1 MCGICGI
8 FDGAGS
14 GGCRDAI
21 FGMAEILRHR
31 GPDDEGY
38 LAVKTAE
45 GAAMPLGGRDSRVSL
60 PPVVE
65 FKGGADLY
73 FAHRR
78 LSIIDLSPAGHQPM
92 SYDEGNLWV
101 TYNGELY
108 NHQDLRSELSG
119 LGHCFRTR
127 TDTEVLLAA
136 YREWGEECLDRF
148 DGMWSFVLYD
158 RRRNVLFGSRDR
170 FGVKPLYY
178 VENGQ
183 TFAFA
188 SEAKAFSALRGFQRS
203 VRPEAVLDY
212 LAFGIDRWD
221 DGRTFLEDVMELPSS
236 HAFRF
241 DLDTRRLEI
250 YRYYQLP
257 FSGAEE
263 WEPFCSGKASSYVER
278 VRELLFSSVRRR
290 LSSDVPVG
298 TCLSGGVDSSSLL
311 GVIAAILQKES
322 IAEVGESPKAFTARC
337 DDASIDEGE
346 WARMVAERSGAEWY
360 SVYPSSEE
368 LVEDLEDLVYV
379 QDFPFYS
386 TSIYAQYRVMR
397 LAKEQG
403 VTVLLDGQGGD
414 ELFTGYTPYYVAFF
428 RDMLG
433 HGAWSDLSRE
443 WRAFGNAP
451 MPQRD
456 LLKKVVMAKL
466 VSFLPHRLK
475 KYGYTRRMPLMR
487 YIDPDL
493 LRKHLSSCLDRLV
506 GRVASNDSVNGMLFS
521 LMSSSSLQ
529 ALLRYEDRNSMRFQI
544 ESRTPFADD
553 RSLIEQVFAIPGSCK
568 IHDGFSKWLLR
579 ESVRDLLPERVYRR
593 RDKIGFATPGSLWLQ
608 SKSGYFRDIAAGTLG
623 EFVNVDEVCRDWDS
637 LIGTSG
643 SAAGHFWRLLNLG
656 VWLKINPQTG
666 VE

>member
-8 FDGAGS
+8 FDGAGG

-203 VRPEAVLDY
+203 VRPEAVFDY
-212 LAFGIDRWD
+212 LAFRTVWWE
-221 DGRTFLEDVMELPSS
+221 DGRTFLEEVAELPPS
-236 HAFRF
+236 HSFRF
-241 DLDTRRLEI
+241 DLAEKKLRI
-250 YRYYQLP
+250 FRYYELP
-257 FSGAEE
+257 CQKNAD
-263 WEPFCSGKASSYVER
+263 WEPFCEKKGTEHVER
-278 VRELLFSSVRRR
+278 VRELIFAAVRRR

-298 TCLSGGVDSSSLL
+298 TCLSGGIDSSSIL
-311 GVIAAILQKES
+311 GTIDAILRNER
-322 IAEVGESPKAFTARC
+322 IMEVGERPRAFTVVH
-337 DDASIDEGE
+337 DDPLIDESR
-346 WARMVAERSGAEWY
+346 WAGLVAEHTASEWH
-360 SVYPSSEE
+360 VVRPAHEE
-368 LVEDLEDLVYV
+368 LLRDLEDLVYI
-379 QDFPFYS
+379 QDFPFS
-386 TSIYAQYRVMR
+386 GTSIYAQYRVMK
-397 LAKEQG
+397 LAKEKG

-414 ELFTGYTPYYVAFF
+414 ELFTGYIPYYVAFF
-428 RDMLG
+428 REMLG
-433 HGAWSDLSRE
+433 CAAWKDLMRE

-451 MPQRD
+451 MS
-456 LLKKVVMAKL
+456 KMKTFTAFFK
-466 VSFLPHRLK
+466 
-475 KYGYTRRMPLMR
+475 
-487 YIDPDL
+487 
-493 LRKHLSSCLDRLV
+493 DRLIRNFPRPLQKYAFNRHNV
-506 GRVASNDSVNGMLFS
+506 LMQYLSPAFVKEHYDRSLDAAAEALSQEKSLNTMLFS
-521 LMSSSSLQ
+521 LMTSRTLPS
-529 ALLRYEDRNSMRFQI
+529 LLRYEDRNSMRFQI

-553 RSLIEQVFAIPGSCK
+553 REMIEAVFSIPSVYK
-568 IHDGFSKWLLR
+568 IHKGASKWLLR
-579 ESVRDLLPERVYRR
+579 ESMKSFLPDAVYRR
-593 RDKIGFATPGSLWLQ
+593 RDKIGFAAPGDWLLKENMSLKTLMNEHLGAFCDVRKLLGEWDTLVRNQPRTGIMPLWRLVNLALWL
-608 SKSGYFRDIAAGTLG
+608 KKA
-623 EFVNVDEVCRDWDS
+623 
-637 LIGTSG
+637 
-643 SAAGHFWRLLNLG
+643 
-656 VWLKINPQTG
+656 
-666 VE
+666 